1 MTSDT
6 EGPGHSWNVVGLD
19 TGAERWLLIARD
31 AFWLSSPHVLD
42 SDHPAEPPG
51 MEEIA
56 ARFRRCGAQ
65 LNVLEHDLTECL
77 NEFKQAYEVL
87 YRPSRAIAQKK
98 FSIVY
103 HTDNFL
109 VRVHKFRESV
119 YRLLA
124 LTVGLD
130 HSAKPKGSDST
141 REVQVANALE
151 RRRLPS
157 IAKCVLQF
165 DNNRWITPAIKER
178 NLFVHQFREDA
189 KRPELDAES
198 RVRDFEDPVA
208 AEVSAMTDL
217 PAIDHYADR
226 KADDLLRI
234 LEAIREFRDSLYE
247 AIEDEVV
254 VIVAKRSP
262 ETRRRLQPFVDLWNF
277 RRGRGPLAE

>member
-1 MTSDT
+1 M
-6 EGPGHSWNVVGLD
+6 
-19 TGAERWLLIARD
+19 
-31 AFWLSSPHVLD
+31 
-42 SDHPAEPPG
+42 
-51 MEEIA
+51 
-56 ARFRRCGAQ
+56 
-65 LNVLEHDLTECL
+65 
-77 NEFKQAYEVL
+77 
-87 YRPSRAIAQKK
+87 
-98 FSIVY
+98 
-103 HTDNFL
+103 
-109 VRVHKFRESV
+109 
-119 YRLLA
+119 
-124 LTVGLD
+124 
-130 HSAKPKGSDST
+130 
-141 REVQVANALE
+141 
-151 RRRLPS
+151 
-157 IAKCVLQF
+157 
-165 DNNRWITPAIKER
+165 
-178 NLFVHQFREDA
+178 HQFREDA